1 MSSAQDLAALIA
13 ELFSHCQEKEAR
25 LVNRFRVSI
34 AESRSLRILGEHGV
48 LTVNHLAQ
56 HMALSSSRVTRIIDR
71 LVAKKMVLRETD
83 ASDRRIFNLSLTLT
97 GTQMARELDAEYKK
111 IHEEILA
118 LLPPPSHSSIFQSL
132 KLLNQAVS
140 AWLNQ

>member
-1 MSSAQDLAALIA
+1 MLIA

-25 LVNRFRVSI
+25 LVNRFTVSI
-34 AESRSLRILGEHGV
+34 ADSRSLRILGEHRV

-56 HMALSSSRVTRIIDR
+56 CMALSSSRVTRIIDR
-71 LVAKKMVLRETD
+71 LVAKKLVRRESD
-83 ASDRRIFNLSLTLT
+83 PSDRRIFNLSLTPA
-97 GTQMARELDAEYKK
+97 GEQIARALDAEYKK

-118 LLPPPSHSSIFQSL
+118 LLPPESQSSIFDSL

-140 AWLNQ
+140 TWLKQ